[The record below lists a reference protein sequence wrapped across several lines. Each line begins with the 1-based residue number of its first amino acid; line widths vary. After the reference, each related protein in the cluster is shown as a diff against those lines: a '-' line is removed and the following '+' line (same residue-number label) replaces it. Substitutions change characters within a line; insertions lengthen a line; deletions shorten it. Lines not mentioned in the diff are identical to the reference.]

1 MDLHFNKGLLGL
13 EEYNDFK
20 LKDIEEN
27 DYFKIL
33 ESKKD
38 SNVSLALLS
47 PFDVEEDYTF
57 ELSEQTINDLKIQSE
72 SDILVFT
79 TVTINSDMR
88 KTTTNLRA
96 PIVINTKNSLA
107 EQIILNDEKYKIK
120 HPIIKE
126 WNKCS

>member
-13 EEYNDFK
+13 EQYNDFN

-27 DYFKIL
+27 EFFKLL
-33 ESKKD
+33 ESKDD
-38 SNVSLALLS
+38 SNLSLALLS

-57 ELSEQTINDLKIQSE
+57 ELNEQTIDDLKIESE

-96 PIVINTKNSLA
+96 PIIINTKNSLA
-107 EQIILNDEKYKIK
+107 EQIILNDEKYQIK

-126 WNKCS
+126 

>member
-13 EEYNDFK
+13 EQYNDFN

-27 DYFKIL
+27 EFFKLL
-33 ESKKD
+33 ESKDD
-38 SNVSLALLS
+38 SNLSLALLS
-47 PFDVEEDYTF
+47 PFEVEEDYTF
-57 ELSEQTINDLKIQSE
+57 ELNEQTIDDLKIKSE

-96 PIVINTKNSLA
+96 PIIINTKNSLA
-107 EQIILNDEKYKIK
+107 EQIILNDEKYQIK

-126 WNKCS
+126 

>member
-1 MDLHFNKGLLGL
+1 MNLHFNKGLLGL
-13 EEYNDFK
+13 EQYNDFN

-27 DYFKIL
+27 EFFKLL
-33 ESKKD
+33 ESKDD
-38 SNVSLALLS
+38 SNLSLAVLS
-47 PFDVEEDYTF
+47 PFEVEEDYTF
-57 ELSEQTINDLKIQSE
+57 ELNEQTIDDLKIESE

-96 PIVINTKNSLA
+96 PIIINTKNSLA

-126 WNKCS
+126 

>member
-13 EEYNDFK
+13 EQYNDFN

-27 DYFKIL
+27 EFFKLL
-33 ESKKD
+33 ESKDD
-38 SNVSLALLS
+38 SNLSLALLS
-47 PFDVEEDYTF
+47 PFEVEEDYTF
-57 ELSEQTINDLKIQSE
+57 ELNEQTIDDLKIESE

-96 PIVINTKNSLA
+96 PIIINTKNSLA
-107 EQIILNDEKYKIK
+107 EQIILNDEKYQIK

-126 WNKCS
+126 

>member
-13 EEYNDFK
+13 EQYNDFN

-27 DYFKIL
+27 EFFKLL
-33 ESKKD
+33 ESKDD
-38 SNVSLALLS
+38 SNLSLAVLS

-57 ELSEQTINDLKIQSE
+57 ELSEQTIDDLKIESE

-96 PIVINTKNSLA
+96 PIIINTKNSLA
-107 EQIILNDEKYKIK
+107 EQIILNDEKYQIK

-126 WNKCS
+126 

>member
-13 EEYNDFK
+13 EQYNDFN

-27 DYFKIL
+27 EFFKLL
-33 ESKKD
+33 ESKDD
-38 SNVSLALLS
+38 SNLSLAVLS
-47 PFDVEEDYTF
+47 PFEVEEDYTF
-57 ELSEQTINDLKIQSE
+57 ELNEQTIDDLKIESE

-96 PIVINTKNSLA
+96 PIIINTKNSLA
-107 EQIILNDEKYKIK
+107 EQIILNDEKYQIK